1 MAASENKQSSPIHSS
16 ETFIDRIGIPR
27 PLLWGFIGLLILM
40 VGDGVE
46 LGYLAPYLESKGID
60 GAKVALLFT
69 VYGVAVAI
77 ASWMSGALSNI
88 YGARKVMWAG
98 IVIWAIFQVAFLVF
112 GVSTLNYPMMLLT
125 YGLRGFG
132 YPLFAYSFLVWIAAA
147 TPSKKLGMAVGWFW
161 FAYAAGLPTL
171 GSLVASIAIPLIGTL
186 PTLWLSLAMVVV
198 GAVLGLIGLRGV
210 QGGERLAP
218 KGEKPLA
225 SLLDSVTIM
234 WEEPLSTIGG
244 VVRTINTSSQYAF
257 FIVLPGFF
265 MQTIGF
271 SLSTWLQLLT
281 IIFCG
286 NLVGN
291 LLSGII
297 GNKVGYRSTII
308 WMGALG
314 TAATIL
320 LIYYVPQLYPGN
332 FLVASLVGFA
342 YGVTLAGF
350 VPLSALMPTVI
361 PHNKAGALSV
371 LSLGAGASTW
381 VGPAIVAIFLG
392 SLGLEGVM
400 WIFTGLYVASAA
412 MMLMIPDADPNKL
425 PQKASQKQAQNQ
437 GQQQA
442 SKKKGEAQGKLAV
455 GH

>member
-1 MAASENKQSSPIHSS
+1 LADQKNKTAHTLSENNN
-16 ETFIDRIGIPR
+16 FFDRIGIPR
-27 PLLWGFIGLLILM
+27 RLLWGFIGLLILM
-40 VGDGVE
+40 IGDGVE
-46 LGYLAPYLESKGID
+46 LGYLAPYLEGKGI
-60 GAKVALLFT
+60 GSAEVALLFT

-98 IVIWAIFQVAFLVF
+98 IVIWAVFQVAFLVF
-112 GVSTLNYPMMLLT
+112 GLATMDYTVMLIT

-147 TPSKKLGMAVGWFW
+147 TPSKKLGMAVSWFW

-171 GSLVASIAIPLIGTL
+171 GSLVASFSIPVIGTL
-186 PTLWLSLAMVVV
+186 PTLWLSLALVVA
-198 GAVLGLIGLRGV
+198 GALLGLIGLTGV
-210 QGGERLAP
+210 KGGERLAP

-225 SLLDSVTIM
+225 SLASSITIM
-234 WEEPLSTIGG
+234 WKEPLSSIGG
-244 VVRTINTSSQYAF
+244 IVRTVNTSSQFAF

-265 MQTIGF
+265 MDEIGF

-291 LLSGII
+291 LVSGAL
-297 GNKVGYRSTII
+297 GNRIGYRTTII
-308 WMGALG
+308 WMGAIG
-314 TAATIL
+314 TAVTIL
-320 LIYYVPQLYPGN
+320 LLYYVPLMYPGN
-332 FLVASLVGFA
+332 FLVSSLVGFA
-342 YGVTLAGF
+342 YGMMLGGF

-381 VGPAIVAIFLG
+381 VGPAIVAIFLVPV
-392 SLGLEGVM
+392 GLEGVM
-400 WIFTGLYVASAA
+400 WIFAGLYVASAVLT
-412 MMLMIPDADPNKL
+412 LMIPDADP
-425 PQKASQKQAQNQ
+425 
-437 GQQQA
+437 QQQQ
-442 SKKKGEAQGKLAV
+442 GELV
-455 GH
+455 LGH

>member
-1 MAASENKQSSPIHSS
+1 MI
-16 ETFIDRIGIPR
+16 
-27 PLLWGFIGLLILM
+27 
-40 VGDGVE
+40 GDGIE
-46 LGYLAPYLESKGID
+46 LGYLAPYLEGKGI
-60 GAKVALLFT
+60 GSAEVALLFT

-112 GVSTLNYPMMLLT
+112 GLSTMNYTVMLIT

-171 GSLVASIAIPLIGTL
+171 GSLVASFSIPLIGTL
-186 PTLWLSLAMVVV
+186 PTLWLALVLVVA
-198 GAVLGLIGLRGV
+198 GAFFGLIGLAGV
-210 QGGERLAP
+210 KGGERLAP
-218 KGEKPLA
+218 KGEKPMASLA
-225 SLLDSVTIM
+225 SSISIM
-234 WEEPLSTIGG
+234 WREPLSTIGG
-244 VVRTINTSSQYAF
+244 LVRTINTSSQFAF

-265 MQTIGF
+265 MDRIGF

-286 NLVGN
+286 NLLGN
-291 LLSGII
+291 LGSGAL
-297 GNKVGYRSTII
+297 GNRIGYRSTII
-308 WMGALG
+308 WMGAVG

-320 LIYYVPQLYPGN
+320 LLYYVPLLYPGN
-332 FLVASLVGFA
+332 FLVSSLVGFV
-342 YGVTLAGF
+342 YGVTLGGF

-392 SLGLEGVM
+392 SVGLEGVM
-400 WIFTGLYVASAA
+400 WIFSGLYIVSAVLT
-412 MMLMIPDADPNKL
+412 MMIPDADPNK
-425 PQKASQKQAQNQ
+425 QVQNTKQRH
-437 GQQQA
+437 
-442 SKKKGEAQGKLAV
+442 GELATSR
-455 GH
+455 